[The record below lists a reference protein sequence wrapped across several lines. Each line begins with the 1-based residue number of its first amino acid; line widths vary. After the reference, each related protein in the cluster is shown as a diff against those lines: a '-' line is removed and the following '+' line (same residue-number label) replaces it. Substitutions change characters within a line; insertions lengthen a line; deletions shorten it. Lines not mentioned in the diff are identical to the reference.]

1 LEDNFFITI
10 LIVYEFNKKKVMTV
24 KRLDIIT
31 EEEAEQRGLYTLQE
45 DPLALDV
52 SYARYISLTPH
63 PDPELQRQGWEKVT
77 YYVDRQQNKHMF
89 EPGRGSEWVYVLSN
103 PSFNGMLKIGY
114 TKNAPELR
122 SEQLY
127 KGTGVPT
134 PFKLEFAKQ
143 CLNGEMLERLTHKYL
158 KKDRVNNEREFF
170 YTKLNDVV
178 ATINKLHADLEAND
192 WTI

>member
-31 EEEAEQRGLYTLQE
+31 EEEAEQRGLYTLHE

-103 PSFNGMLKIGY
+103 PSFNGMVKIGY
-114 TKNAPELR
+114 TMNAPELR

-170 YTKLNDVV
+170 YTKLEDVIT
-178 ATINKLHADLEAND
+178 TINKLHADLEAND

>member
-1 LEDNFFITI
+1 
-10 LIVYEFNKKKVMTV
+10 M
-24 KRLDIIT
+24 KRLDLIT
-31 EEEAEQRGLYTLQE
+31 EEEAKEKGLYTLDE
-45 DPLALDV
+45 DPLANDV
-52 SYARYISLTPH
+52 SEARYFTLTPH
-63 PDPELQRQGWEKVT
+63 PDLELQKQGWEKVT
-77 YYVDRQQNKHMF
+77 YYVDRVQNKKMF

-103 PSFNGMLKIGY
+103 PSYENMLKIGY

-158 KKDRVNNEREFF
+158 KSDRVNNEREFF
-170 YTKLNDVV
+170 YTKLEDVIK
-178 ATINKLHADLEAND
+178 TINKIHADLEAND

>member
-1 LEDNFFITI
+1 
-10 LIVYEFNKKKVMTV
+10 MTT

-31 EEEAEQRGLYTLQE
+31 EKEAENRGLYTIEE
-45 DPLALDV
+45 DPLAPDV
-52 SYARYISLTPH
+52 SYARYFSLTPH
-63 PDPELQRQGWEKVT
+63 TDPELRAKGWEKVT
-77 YYVDRQQNKHMF
+77 YYVNRTYNKHVF

-103 PSFNGMLKIGY
+103 TSMPGMLKIGY

-134 PFKLEFAKQ
+134 PFSLEFAKQ
-143 CLNGEMLERLTHKYL
+143 AINGEMLERLVHKHL

-170 YTKLNDVV
+170 YTKLNQVME
-178 ATINKLHADLEAND
+178 TINCIHADLEKNE
-192 WTI
+192 WTL

>member
-1 LEDNFFITI
+1 
-10 LIVYEFNKKKVMTV
+10 M

-31 EEEAEQRGLYTLQE
+31 EEEAKERGLYTLEE
-45 DPLALDV
+45 DPLAKDV
-52 SYARYISLTPH
+52 SEARYFSLTPH
-63 PDPELQRQGWEKVT
+63 SDPELRKQGWESVT
-77 YYVDRQQNKHMF
+77 YYVDREQNKKMF
-89 EPGRGSEWVYVLSN
+89 ELGRGSEWVYVLSN
-103 PSFNGMLKIGY
+103 PSYEGMLKIGY
-114 TKNAPELR
+114 TRNAPELR

-170 YTKLNDVV
+170 YTNLQEVIKV
-178 ATINKLHADLEAND
+178 INKLHSDLEHND

>member
-1 LEDNFFITI
+1 MVT
-10 LIVYEFNKKKVMTV
+10 

-31 EEEAEQRGLYTLQE
+31 EEDAQARGLYTLDE
-45 DPLALDV
+45 DPLAPDV

-63 PDPELQRQGWEKVT
+63 PDPKLQEEGWEKVT
-77 YYVDRQQNKHMF
+77 YYVDREQNRHVF

-158 KKDRVNNEREFF
+158 KADRVNNEREFF
-170 YTKLNDVV
+170 YTKLDDVV
-178 ATINKLHADLEAND
+178 QTINKLHADLEANE
-192 WTI
+192 WTL

>member
-1 LEDNFFITI
+1 
-10 LIVYEFNKKKVMTV
+10 M

-31 EEEAEQRGLYTLQE
+31 EEEARERGLYTLDE
-45 DPLALDV
+45 DPLAKDV
-52 SYARYISLTPH
+52 SEARYFSLTPH
-63 PDPELQRQGWEKVT
+63 PDPELQKQGWESVT
-77 YYVDRQQNKHMF
+77 YYVDREQNKRMF

-103 PSFNGMLKIGY
+103 PSYEGMLKIGY
-114 TKNAPELR
+114 TRNAPELR

-170 YTKLNDVV
+170 YTNLEEIITV
-178 ATINKLHADLEAND
+178 INKLHSDLEHND

>member
-1 LEDNFFITI
+1 
-10 LIVYEFNKKKVMTV
+10 
-24 KRLDIIT
+24 
-31 EEEAEQRGLYTLQE
+31 
-45 DPLALDV
+45 
-52 SYARYISLTPH
+52 
-63 PDPELQRQGWEKVT
+63 
-77 YYVDRQQNKHMF
+77 
-89 EPGRGSEWVYVLSN
+89 
-103 PSFNGMLKIGY
+103 MLKIGY

-158 KKDRVNNEREFF
+158 KADRVNNERELF
-170 YTKLNDVV
+170 YTKLDDVV
-178 ATINKLHADLEAND
+178 STINKLHADLEANE

>member
-1 LEDNFFITI
+1 MEDNFFITI

-31 EEEAEQRGLYTLQE
+31 EEEAEQRGLYTLHE

-103 PSFNGMLKIGY
+103 PSFNGMVKIGY
-114 TKNAPELR
+114 TMNAPELR

-170 YTKLNDVV
+170 YTKLEDVIT
-178 ATINKLHADLEAND
+178 TINKLHADLEAND

>member
-1 LEDNFFITI
+1 MKKLELIT
-10 LIVYEFNKKKVMTV
+10 KQ
-24 KRLDIIT
+24 
-31 EEEAEQRGLYTLQE
+31 EAEERGLYTLEE
-45 DPLALDV
+45 DPLTNDV
-52 SYARYISLTPH
+52 SEARFFTLTPH
-63 PDPELQRQGWEKVT
+63 SDPELMKKGWEEVT
-77 YYVDRQQNKHMF
+77 YYVDRVQNKKMF

-103 PSFNGMLKIGY
+103 PSYEGMLKIGY

-158 KKDRVNNEREFF
+158 KNDRVNNEREFF
-170 YTKLNDVV
+170 YTKLENVIK
-178 ATINKLHADLEAND
+178 TINKLHADLEKSD

>member
-1 LEDNFFITI
+1 MS
-10 LIVYEFNKKKVMTV
+10 KH
-24 KRLDIIT
+24 RLDIIS
-31 EEEAEQRGLYTLQE
+31 EEEAHDRGLYTVDE
-45 DPLALDV
+45 DPLAPDV

-63 PDPELQRQGWEKVT
+63 PDPKLQEEGWEKVT
-77 YYVDRQQNKHMF
+77 YYVDRERNHHVF

-103 PSFNGMLKIGY
+103 PSFNSMLKIGY

-158 KKDRVNNEREFF
+158 RADRVNNEREFF
-170 YTKLNDVV
+170 YTKLEDVIL
-178 ATINKLHADLEAND
+178 TINKIHSDLEKND
-192 WTI
+192 WTL

>member
-1 LEDNFFITI
+1 
-10 LIVYEFNKKKVMTV
+10 MTV

-45 DPLALDV
+45 DPLAPDV
-52 SYARYISLTPH
+52 SYARYFSLTPH

-77 YYVDRQQNKHMF
+77 YYVDREQNKHMF

-103 PSFNGMLKIGY
+103 PSFKDMLKIGY

>member
-1 LEDNFFITI
+1 MKLEQLT
-10 LIVYEFNKKKVMTV
+10 L
-24 KRLDIIT
+24 
-31 EEEAEQRGLYTLQE
+31 EEAKQY
-45 DPLALDV
+45 V
-52 SYARYISLTPH
+52 SCQDDFSSDGIENASFFTLTPEE
-63 PDPELQRQGWEKVT
+63 DGWEIVT
-77 YYVDRQQNKHMF
+77 YYTPRKINIYSNRNK
-89 EPGRGSEWVYVLSN
+89 EYDSWVYVLSN
-103 PSFNGMLKIGY
+103 PSFKDMLKIGY

-143 CLNGEMLERLTHKYL
+143 CLNGEMLEKLTHKYL

-170 YTKLNDVV
+170 YTKLDDVIV
-178 ATINKLHADLEAND
+178 TINKLHADLEANE

>member
-31 EEEAEQRGLYTLQE
+31 EEEAEQRGLYTLHE

-158 KKDRVNNEREFF
+158 KRDRVNNEREFF
-170 YTKLNDVV
+170 YTKLDDVV
-178 ATINKLHADLEAND
+178 STINKLHADLEAID